1 MISAMKIAVLW
12 LIPFTAIVAA
22 ASQPTAPSKDGK
34 QKNSTVRVRGCL
46 QGTEVVVTEDPG
58 FVLPGGR
65 VNLKG
70 GRELVKSLREHNGHE
85 VEVVGVLKTTSQT
98 AVAMKEK
105 RGGKTR
111 VYAGVSEHRSGS
123 DDTPAAAPVLDV
135 REVTPL
141 GPMCR

>member
-1 MISAMKIAVLW
+1 MKFAVLW

-22 ASQPTAPSKDGK
+22 ASQATAPSKDAR

-46 QGTEVVVTEDPG
+46 QGTEVVVTEDQG

-70 GRELVKSLREHNGHE
+70 GRELMKSLREYNGHE

-123 DDTPAAAPVLDV
+123 ADTLAVAPVLEA

-141 GPMCR
+141 GPACR